1 MAPCDISIKL
11 NKQNHCFDNSAYSI
25 SGQIIINAHAKFNFK
40 SIEAKLVGYAN
51 STLRFAIPQP
61 QLTPQFLNNSETRG
75 DDYIER
81 NRGNSPLEP
90 QMFRSERHQLVKE
103 VVQVFPLGDSTPNVD
118 FVMLPGKYEYDFEIP
133 LPQVNDC
140 SKSKDNAF
148 VRTPKHDE
156 YPLPPTVDDINKLAN
171 VAYEV
176 TAILNSSKFFSMN
189 AKTSLTVRLGTPMP
203 DLLVRKSKNISYW
216 RDSVSF
222 EKKLPSGEVLNIPV
236 FLEIRSNGFCETVGE
251 MPTFKLFVLSEIQP
265 ENYRSMESEDA
276 GCVYLRSIEVLIK
289 KHTKVRA
296 YEATEEEIKEYNI
309 CSVEGLSHRLDLS
322 HAHRSNAVEKNDGSS
337 LYELEIPSSIYQNV
351 AIPKSFTPT
360 FEFCNIKRDYEIT
373 IKVGLSGTAKAWE
386 PEVFELQRDLTLL
399 SGVCDQIDKSE
410 KELLLEQQRN
420 PQLVEELPPP
430 SYENIEL

>member
-11 NKQNHCFDNSAYSI
+11 DKQNHCFDNSAYSI

-133 LPQVNDC
+133 LPQVNYC

-156 YPLPPTVDDINKLAN
+156 YPLPPTVDDINQLAN
-171 VAYEV
+171 VGYEV

-189 AKTSLTVRLGTPMP
+189 AKTSLMVRLV
-203 DLLVRKSKNISYW
+203 LR
-216 RDSVSF
+216 R
-222 EKKLPSGEVLNIPV
+222 KLPSGEVLNIPV

-265 ENYRSMESEDA
+265 ENYRSMELEDA
-276 GCVYLRSIEVLIK
+276 GCIYLRSIEVLIK

-296 YEATEEEIKEYNI
+296 YEATQEEIKEYNI

-386 PEVFELQRDLTLL
+386 PEVFELQRELTLL

-410 KELLLEQQRN
+410 KELLYGATEKSSTSGGA
-420 PQLVEELPPP
+420 PT
-430 SYENIEL
+430 SFI